1 MNESTACT
9 FKKKYES
16 ELDDAKR
23 QGRAKPTSIPLKP
36 QQYILAASNRGN
48 VTSQNIAVSAAKVI
62 MERYPC
68 LIGSID
74 IESLHWAQFVPQ
86 DGFPLLPSY
95 NIKARNSRRCFER
108 NQNVISS

>member
-1 MNESTACT
+1 MNGSTACT

-23 QGRAKPTSIPLKP
+23 QGRVKPTSIPLKP
-36 QQYILAASNRGN
+36 QGRPLFLGELDGLVQQYILAASNRGN

-74 IESLHWAQFVPQ
+74 IESLHWVSAGWVSIVAKLQHQ
-86 DGFPLLPSY
+86 S
-95 NIKARNSRRCFER
+95 
-108 NQNVISS
+108 